1 MPTGKERRKYARLDI
16 AITVSY
22 AVENPGGGLS
32 EYAEATSSDIS
43 AGGLRL
49 MTPTPLANGA
59 HLDLEIYLG
68 EEVEYNKIPAKG
80 QVAWQNKISNT
91 SYETG
96 VLITS
101 MDNDAKKLFMSFVF
115 DQMSKVVGLQNS

>member
-1 MPTGKERRKYARLDI
+1 MDQTSSKNRRKYARLDI
-16 AITVSY
+16 ALTVSY
-22 AVENPGGGLS
+22 AVENPSGEIS

-68 EEVEYNKIPAKG
+68 EDVENKIPAKG
-80 QVAWQNKISNT
+80 QVMWQNKISNT
-91 SYETG
+91 SFETG
-96 VLITS
+96 VLITN
-101 MDNDAKKLFMSFVF
+101 MDNDAKKRFMSFVF
-115 DQMSKVVGLQNS
+115 DQMSKVVGLSS